1 MEKNSAGMDYPRPTT
16 AFPTFPGLHPLK
28 RIFFGYFDAEEH
40 EINRFYV
47 GFSLDGSVFVCYNSK
62 LR

>member
-47 GFSLDGSVFVCYNSK
+47 ANVK
-62 LR
+62 